1 MISILLCAFVA
12 LSLVQ
17 AAGAAELSA
26 APLNP
31 DFINYFEK
39 YFDEEHG
46 TAVEIACIDTN
57 SENATTKQVFSGGI
71 IPAPST
77 PYWPSGEQD
86 RSNVRAANTANAV
99 GICADAAPLPSYF
112 NLRDEGRLTPVRDQG
127 KCGSCWA
134 FAAYGSLE
142 STLLT
147 DTGVSW
153 DFSESN
159 MNNLCS
165 SPYQDS
171 FDYGHCNGGDA
182 PMSTAY
188 LARWSGPV
196 NEADD
201 PYLLPI
207 PSTES
212 STFPPEVHVQNVSWL
227 PPRKNSQDND
237 LLKQTVYEKGAIH
250 VAFNVNLSCFGQDVT
265 DYHNATNYYLP
276 PEGYISDGG
285 HAVTLAGWNDDYPA
299 ANFTVTPPGDGA
311 FIIKNSWGTT
321 ACDEGFLYIS
331 YYDSSFDTEG
341 YASVLFT
348 AEPVGRL
355 NTIYQY
361 DPLGWTSRIGY
372 TNTTCYGANVFTADS
387 DEDLR
392 AVSFYTTEPGTE
404 YVAAVF
410 RDIDTP
416 PGNDAGPVAWVSGSA
431 DLPGYHTIPLLES
444 VSLSP
449 GQTFSVVLKVTA
461 PTDIRPL
468 VVERPVDGYS
478 GKATA
483 LPGQSYVSEDGDK
496 WDDLTTSFA
505 DTNVCIKAFTT
516 DAFLVP
522 TNYDTIQSAVNA
534 ARAGDTVIVESGTY
548 RENVVLNT
556 TITLRGRD
564 TGDGFPVIDACGN
577 GTALLVNANGV
588 TVEDIELTGA
598 GEDSFW
604 DAGICVEANNATL
617 INLTARENTFE
628 GIVIHDSKNT
638 TLMGCSALSNT
649 GLGIYI
655 EDSSGSTLTDCKANG
670 NGNGISVIN
679 SPGSTLTDCI
689 ANDNAGNGI
698 RIYRPQCVNNPEAC
712 TDATAL
718 SSHSNVIEYLS
729 EADTTGMHDDPML
742 RTNSLIP
749 MYMPLEN
756 EQEMSISEKGE
767 VGTYATSGY
776 PGVSLTGCQANSN
789 NRGGFIIGE
798 TSSAQ
803 LTNCSASGN
812 TYGMYLSYS
821 ENCTLMNNSMDGN
834 LYNFNIEGRIDTE
847 YTHSIDTSNT
857 VDGKPI
863 YYLQGATENPEEDF
877 VNAGTIFAVGC
888 SGLDI
893 HDLALSGNKFGIYFL
908 NTTSSVITDVTT
920 EENEYG
926 ILLETSSDIRIDTCD
941 TSRNRW
947 DGIYLYDCSA
957 IEADNCRATENGN
970 LGIHLYKSKHCTLTG
985 NAMDDNEY
993 NFNIEGW
1000 EDANY
1005 YHSIDTSNTVNGKSI
1020 YYLLN
1025 ATANPKGDFAD
1036 AGILYAINCTGL
1048 DIHDLTLSNEYAGVC
1063 ILKCSGLDIRDL
1075 TLTDNNL
1082 GIMISTSTDIALDS
1096 IRATENYCGIYLES
1110 CSESTI
1116 QGCIGQNNSIWL
1128 SSRFSDNNL
1137 ITDCTMRE
1145 NGRYGIELDSSE
1157 NCTVRNCTAS
1167 VNNYGFIVYN
1177 SENCH
1182 ISECTASLN
1191 NYGFII
1197 HNSKNGHISECTASN
1212 NTKSGLKTDFSNNCI
1227 VSLNS
1232 FVNNS
1237 AAVSS
1242 SHDILWNTP
1251 SPLTYLY
1258 GEHMWKQTSP
1268 MGNYWGAAYNG
1279 TDLNGDGIG
1288 DTPFIGD
1295 GFNDTYPLMS
1305 PLDAYTFVGDTDAYS
1320 DGGNGADSGHVSAA
1334 GNLNAGDAVEMQF
1347 SGTAVTGVTITAAGQ
1362 ITMMVVTIGPVQTG
1376 PEGLSGPVYQY
1387 LEADLIHTTNTAIGE
1402 ATFTFDV
1409 PTAWLTAQG
1418 LTPADVVLWRFHD
1431 GVWMPLPTE
1440 IVSEGANTIVYRAV
1454 SPGFSYFAVGTGAGA
1469 GAVAVPADTPVP
1481 AETPISK
1488 PVTESPADPV
1498 VPSETGEETVA
1509 ATTVTPPQGTP
1520 AGVVTLLTGL
1530 GAAALLFRRH

>member
-17 AAGAAELSA
+17 TAGAAELSA

-31 DFINYFEK
+31 DFINYF
-39 YFDEEHG
+39 DENHG
-46 TAVEIACIDTN
+46 TAAERTCTDTN

-86 RSNVRAANTANAV
+86 RSNVRAANAV

-188 LARWSGPV
+188 LARWSGPIH
-196 NEADD
+196 EEDD

-212 STFPPEVHVQNVSWL
+212 STFPPVVHVQNVSFL
-227 PPRKNSQDND
+227 PPRKDSLDND

-250 VAFNVNLSCFGQDVT
+250 VAFNLNLSCFGQDVT
-265 DYHNATNYYLP
+265 DYHNETNYYLP

-321 ACDEGFLYIS
+321 SNDDGFLYIS

-348 AEPVGRL
+348 AEPVDRL

-431 DLPGYHTIPLLES
+431 ELPGYHTIPLLEP

-468 VVERPVDGYS
+468 VVERPIDNYS
-478 GKATA
+478 SKATA
-483 LPGQSYVSEDGDK
+483 LPGQSYVSEDGDE

-516 DAFLVP
+516 DALRVP
-522 TNYDTIQSAVNA
+522 TNYPTIMDAVDA

-556 TITLRGRD
+556 AITLRGRD
-564 TGDGFPVIDACGN
+564 TGDGLPVIDACGS
-577 GTALLVNANGV
+577 GTALSVTADNV
-588 TVEDIELTGA
+588 TVEGFELTGGT
-598 GEDSFW
+598 GEFL
-604 DAGICVEANNATL
+604 DAGLSVEADYVTL
-617 INLTARENTFE
+617 I
-628 GIVIHDSKNT
+628 
-638 TLMGCSALSNT
+638 GCSALSNA
-649 GLGIYI
+649 GAGICIY
-655 EDSSGSTLTDCKANG
+655 DSQGSTLSNCSANG
-670 NGNGISVIN
+670 NERGGIRIYD
-679 SPGSTLTDCI
+679 SPGSTLNNCITD
-689 ANDNAGNGI
+689 ANAWDGIYMRTSPGSTLNTCSVNGNERNGI
-698 RIYRPQCVNNPEAC
+698 VIGECTSVFEAGTDWITLSGDSDTIRHITG
-712 TDATAL
+712 TDATSMADNPL
-718 SSHSNVIEYLS
+718 FISSPRIPSDYPR
-729 EADTTGMHDDPML
+729 DDVAEMRIPGEE
-742 RTNSLIP
+742 NSDP
-749 MYMPLEN
+749 RC
-756 EQEMSISEKGE
+756 
-767 VGTYATSGY
+767 VSGHA
-776 PGVSLTGCQANSN
+776 GVSRSGCRADISDKKGTIISDTPSVLLTHCRVTDN
-789 NRGGFIIGE
+789 
-798 TSSAQ
+798 
-803 LTNCSASGN
+803 GN
-812 TYGMYLSYS
+812 YGISIDYT
-821 ENCTLMNNSMDGN
+821 ENCVLTNNSMEEN
-834 LYNFNIEGRIDTE
+834 PYNFGLEGGSANE
-847 YTHSIDTSNT
+847 FVHSIDTSNT

-863 YYLQGATENPEEDF
+863 YYLLNATANPGGDF
-877 VNAGTIFAVGC
+877 TDAGTIYAVNC
-888 SGLDI
+888 RGLDI
-893 HDLALSGNKFGIYFL
+893 HDITLSDNGFGIFFW
-908 NTTSSVITDVTT
+908 NTTSSTIRDVMTLENNNCGICLQDSLNNSITACNTLKNNYCGIRLQDSSNNSIDHCEAT
-920 EENEYG
+920 ENNIGMALTGSSNNRITACEASENSNTG
-926 ILLETSSDIRIDTCD
+926 INLETSSNNSIANCKTTGNYCGISTVESSNNRITGCEA
-941 TSRNRW
+941 TGNKHK
-947 DGIYLYDCSA
+947 GIYVY
-957 IEADNCRATENGN
+957 
-970 LGIHLYKSKHCTLTG
+970 YSKQCTLTG
-985 NAMDDNEY
+985 NTMDANRY
-993 NFNIEGW
+993 NFVLQGS
-1000 EDANY
+1000 EDANFV
-1005 YHSIDTSNTVNGKSI
+1005 HSIDTSNTVDGKSI
-1020 YYLLN
+1020 YYLQN
-1025 ATANPKGDFAD
+1025 ATANPEGDFAD
-1036 AGILYAINCTGL
+1036 AGTIYAVNCTGL
-1048 DIHDLTLSNEYAGVC
+1048 DIHDLTFSDNFAGVFAWN
-1063 ILKCSGLDIRDL
+1063 SSDIDIHDL
-1075 TLTDNNL
+1075 TLSGNNC
-1082 GIMISTSTDIALDS
+1082 GICLLSSTNITLDT
-1096 IRATENYCGIYLES
+1096 ITATENYH
-1110 CSESTI
+1110 
-1116 QGCIGQNNSIWL
+1116 SILL
-1128 SSRFSDNNL
+1128 SRD
-1137 ITDCTMRE
+1137 R
-1145 NGRYGIELDSSE
+1145 
-1157 NCTVRNCTAS
+1157 
-1167 VNNYGFIVYN
+1167 
-1177 SENCH
+1177 
-1182 ISECTASLN
+1182 
-1191 NYGFII
+1191 
-1197 HNSKNGHISECTASN
+1197 
-1212 NTKSGLKTDFSNNCI
+1212 NCI
-1227 VSLNS
+1227 VSNCTTSHDTEGLTIRSSDNCTLCLNS
-1232 FVNNS
+1232 FINTTVHEGGY
-1237 AAVSS
+1237 

-1251 SPLTYLY
+1251 SPVTYLY
-1258 GEHMWKQTSP
+1258 GGNPLKITSP

-1279 TDLNGDGIG
+1279 TDLNNDGIG
-1288 DTPFIGD
+1288 DTPFTGD
-1295 GFNDTYPLMS
+1295 GFNDTYPLMA
-1305 PLDAYTFVGDTDAYS
+1305 PLDAYTLVGDTDAYS
-1320 DGGNGADSGHVSAA
+1320 DGGNGADSGHASAT
-1334 GNLNAGDAVEMQF
+1334 GNLNTGDAVEMQF

-1362 ITMMVVTIGPVQTG
+1362 ITMMVVTIGPIQTG

-1387 LEADLIHTTNTAIGE
+1387 LEANLIHTTNTAIGE

-1431 GVWMPLPTE
+1431 GVWVSLPTE
-1440 IVSEGANTIVYRAV
+1440 IVSEGAHTIVYRAV

-1469 GAVAVPADTPVP
+1469 GAGAGAMPADTPAP

-1488 PVTESPADPV
+1488 PVTESPADPAV
-1498 VPSETGEETVA
+1498 PSVPSETEDKTA
-1509 ATTVTPPQGTP
+1509 AAAATVTPPQGTP
-1520 AGVVTLLTGL
+1520 AGIVPLLTGL